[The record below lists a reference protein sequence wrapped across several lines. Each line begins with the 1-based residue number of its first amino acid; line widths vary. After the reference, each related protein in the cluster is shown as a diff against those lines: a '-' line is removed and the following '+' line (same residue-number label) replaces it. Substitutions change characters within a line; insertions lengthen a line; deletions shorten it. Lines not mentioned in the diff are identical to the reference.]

1 MRLPPMPISVDFVR
15 QDLQGLSPKGGG
27 VLICRRRQVHWT
39 TVTNGGFLPAGP
51 PSPAFCHAGKN
62 GFDDRPFVEYLLE
75 LK

>member
-1 MRLPPMPISVDFVR
+1 V
-15 QDLQGLSPKGGG
+15 LS
-27 VLICRRRQVHWT
+27 CRRRQVHWT